1 MVTRGQVKRG
11 SMLTCRV
18 SLGSGELAGNSCKRR
33 RRGGKQD
40 ARRATLSSGW
50 LSPETGDK
58 HTTSL
63 SSVRPCPLLKPCR
76 TVAPSVPR
84 SSFLP
89 RGTSSTTHL
98 VGRTMVPFLGQQRP
112 GAGEQLWRFQFPPKT
127 RRRGPRPGRPAHQSS
142 LACLRQR
149 LRTEERAPARTHLCQ
164 GTAFWILSAQTQSLF
179 CYCTFVTTAIW
190 YQL

>member
-1 MVTRGQVKRG
+1 MP
-11 SMLTCRV
+11 TCRV
-18 SLGSGELAGNSCKRR
+18 SLGSGESAGNSCKRKP
-33 RRGGKQD
+33 RGGKQD

-58 HTTSL
+58 HTTPL
-63 SSVRPCPLLKPCR
+63 SSVRPCPLPKPCM

-84 SSFLP
+84 SSSLP

-127 RRRGPRPGRPAHQSS
+127 RRRAPRPGTPAHQSS
-142 LACLRQR
+142 LSCLRRR
-149 LRTEERAPARTHLCQ
+149 LRTEERAPARAHTFARARHSGSCRPDPEFVLLLH
-164 GTAFWILSAQTQSLF
+164 F
-179 CYCTFVTTAIW
+179 FVTTAIW